1 MNVFELPTRDGW
13 CVEGYINFNKN
24 GVIIPKCI
32 SKYYLK
38 SEIKTKEEAK
48 KQFLIDTI
56 FKEKDFDK
64 IDVLECC
71 M

>member
-1 MNVFELPTRDGW
+1 MNRFDLPTREGW
-13 CVEGYINFNKN
+13 CVEGYNNK
-24 GVIIPKCI
+24 KCI

-38 SEIKTKEEAK
+38 SKIGTKEDAK
-48 KQFLIDTI
+48 RQFLIDTDKSENA
-56 FKEKDFDK
+56 FEK

>member
-1 MNVFELPTRDGW
+1 MNGFDLPTREGW
-13 CVEGYINFNKN
+13 CVEGYLKDNK
-24 GVIIPKCI
+24 KCI

-38 SEIKTKEEAK
+38 SKIESKKDAK
-48 KQFLIDTI
+48 KQFIIDNPT
-56 FKEKDFDK
+56 FKEKDFEK

>member
-1 MNVFELPTRDGW
+1 MYGFDLPTREGW
-13 CVEGYINFNKN
+13 CVEGYIHINK
-24 GVIIPKCI
+24 KCI

-38 SEIKTKEEAK
+38 SKIETKEDAK
-48 KQFLIDTI
+48 KQFLIDNPT

>member
-1 MNVFELPTRDGW
+1 MSYIPLPNKEGW
-13 CVEGYINFNKN
+13 CVEGYIHINK
-24 GVIIPKCI
+24 KCI

-48 KQFLIDTI
+48 KQFLIDNATI
-56 FKEKDFDK
+56 EEKDFDK
-64 IDVLECC
+64 INVLECY